1 MNVLL
6 WILQVVLALLCI
18 SGGVFQ
24 IFKIEDLRKGVA
36 AMRALPRGVWA
47 LLGAVGCLGGLCLI
61 LPGVTDV
68 LPVLTPI
75 AATALAAQSL
85 LISVLYLRHR
95 DTAPMPY
102 SVAMALM
109 AGFIA
114 YGRFALE
121 PS

>member
-1 MNVLL
+1 MNIFL
-6 WILQVVLALLCI
+6 WVLQVVLALLCI
-18 SGGVFQ
+18 SGGIFQ
-24 IFKIEDLRKGVA
+24 IFKLEDLRKGVA
-36 AMRALPRGVWA
+36 AMRALPRGLWA
-47 LLGAVGCLGGLCLI
+47 LLGAIGCLGGLCLI
-61 LPGVTDV
+61 LPGATNV
-68 LPVLTPI
+68 LPWLTPI

-85 LISVLYLRHR
+85 LISLLYLRHR

-114 YGRFALE
+114 YGRFSLE